1 MDHHRRHDISS
12 ETRKIKRNIRSSK
25 KNFWSKFLHQN
36 KPLLWPFGYH
46 RFLIKNINSK
56 FISCISYSIRTS
68 FLDRTEVSRSG
79 SLLNT
84 DKQLTI
90 SLAVELMIPARILS
104 VGENSTWLPS
114 KTTFTRNSGLGELL
128 PSPFMARDSSCKDH
142 FVFSL
147 NASSTIRSI
156 LSVKRIQLFCTWY
169 GRQLTVI

>member
-1 MDHHRRHDISS
+1 MLY
-12 ETRKIKRNIRSSK
+12 N
-25 KNFWSKFLHQN
+25 
-36 KPLLWPFGYH
+36 
-46 RFLIKNINSK
+46 
-56 FISCISYSIRTS
+56 IRTS
-68 FLDRTEVSRSG
+68 FFDRTEVSRSG

-84 DKQLTI
+84 DKELTI
-90 SLAVELMIPARILS
+90 SLAVELMIPARSWS

-156 LSVKRIQLFCTWY
+156 LSVKRIQLFCTCNE
-169 GRQLTVI
+169 RQLTDCEIYYHILLGLIKMLTTEWKRIHEGLLLLLQTSNTNSGKIWKPLYLMF